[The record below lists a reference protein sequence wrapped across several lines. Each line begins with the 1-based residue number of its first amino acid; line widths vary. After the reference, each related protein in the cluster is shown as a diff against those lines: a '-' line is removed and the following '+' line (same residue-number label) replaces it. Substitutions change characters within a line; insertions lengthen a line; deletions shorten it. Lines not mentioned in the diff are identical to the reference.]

1 MLEEFKQE
9 ASEKYLDEFY
19 KSGISRWA
27 EETISGYKEFASIRK
42 FEVIVSIIRKLNPE
56 NILDV
61 GCGGGLFIKE
71 LQRYGHKIIGTD
83 ISYNLLSKI
92 KENKILLSA
101 KISSLPFKDKTFSG
115 ILCTEVLEH
124 ILDINKSLQE
134 LKRVLKPDGY
144 LIITVPN
151 LHCYDGLEGATGIIT
166 RSIKII
172 NCIRKTM
179 GLSEIYQFGYNTHLH
194 KHPPWEWRKIFEKEG
209 WKIECS
215 FPIFVSPYIPSIFG
229 PLRNTE
235 DFLYSKK
242 LIFNGQYFFER
253 HFRKIFPFNQ
263 LGQLHL
269 FVLRKQNIEER
280 RNQ

>member
-1 MLEEFKQE
+1 MLEEFTQE
-9 ASEKYLDEFY
+9 VTEKYLDEFY
-19 KSGISRWA
+19 KSGISRWS
-27 EETISGYKEFASIRK
+27 EDTISGYTEFASRRK
-42 FEVIVSIIRKLNPE
+42 FEVIIDIIRKLNPE

-61 GCGGGLFIKE
+61 GCGGGLFIEE
-71 LQRYGHKIIGTD
+71 LQRYGYKITGID

-101 KISSLPFKDKTFSG
+101 KVSGLPFKDKTFSC

-124 ILDINKSLQE
+124 ILDINKSLLE

-166 RSIKII
+166 ESIKII
-172 NCIRKTM
+172 NYIRKII
-179 GLSEIYQFGYNTHLH
+179 GLAEIYQFGYNTHLH
-194 KHPPWEWRKIFEKEG
+194 KHPPGKWRKKFETEG
-209 WKIECS
+209 WRIECS

-229 PLRNTE
+229 PLRKME

-242 LIFNGQYFFER
+242 LIFNLQYFFEKL
-253 HFRKIFPFNQ
+253 FRKIFPFNF

-269 FVLRKQNIEER
+269 FVMRI
-280 RNQ
+280 